1 MRVRVSKTI
10 SSMRYF
16 WTMWMWMWM
25 WMRFAGRASGAVAGN
40 TTCLLAS
47 TRNWENP
54 NARGS

>member
-16 WTMWMWMWM
+16 WTMWMWT
-25 WMRFAGRASGAVAGN
+25 RFAGRASGAVAGN